1 VKAEEQNH
9 SLYNYVNML
18 NTETDVLEES
28 NRDIKDQINRIVE
41 RGQMTENEKKN
52 LQK

>member
-1 VKAEEQNH
+1 
-9 SLYNYVNML
+9 ML